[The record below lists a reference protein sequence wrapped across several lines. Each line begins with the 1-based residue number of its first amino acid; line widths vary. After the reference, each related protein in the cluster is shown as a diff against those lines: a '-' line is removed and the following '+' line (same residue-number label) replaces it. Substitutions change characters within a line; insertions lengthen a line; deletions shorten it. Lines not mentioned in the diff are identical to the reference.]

1 MNLRR
6 TWAIARKEFL
16 HVWRDPRSLAM
27 AVAMPLLLL
36 LLFGYALTLDVDRVP
51 VVVWDQSNTPAS
63 RDLLSQFN
71 GSRYF
76 SFTARAGSYRE
87 LERALDRRE
96 ALVGLVVPPGFAEEL
111 GAGRP
116 AQVQLIVD
124 GSDANTATLAVGYAD
139 AVAQAYGV
147 QVRLRALQR
156 AGLPQLAPPVE
167 LRPRVWF
174 NEALLSR
181 NFLVPGLIAV
191 IMMILAGLL
200 TSQTVAR
207 EWERGTME
215 ALIATPLRGSELV
228 AGKLLPYFGL
238 GMLDVTLAVVL
249 GQGLFRVPLRG
260 SLVLLFGTAAVF
272 LLGTLALGMLI
283 SIVTRN
289 QLLANQL
296 AMMVTFVPS
305 FLLSGLM
312 FAIANMPPAL
322 RLITYLVPAR
332 YFVTLMRGIYLKG
345 VGLEVL
351 GLEAVLLTGFSVVM
365 VALANARFRKK
376 LG

>member
-6 TWAIARKEFL
+6 TWAMARKEFL

-36 LLFGYALTLDVDRVP
+36 ALFGYALTLDVDRVP
-51 VVVWDQSNTPAS
+51 VVVWDQSHTPAS
-63 RDLLSQFN
+63 RQFLSQFS

-76 SFTARAGSYRE
+76 TFVTSAQSYRE
-87 LERALDRRE
+87 LERALDRRA
-96 ALVGLVVPPGFAEEL
+96 ALVGLVIPPNFAEEL

-116 AQVQLIVD
+116 ATVQLIVD
-124 GSDANTATLAVGYAD
+124 GSDANTATIAVGYAD
-139 AVAQAYGV
+139 AVV
-147 QVRLRALQR
+147 QTYQQHLLHRTLQR
-156 AGLPQLAPPVE
+156 AGWPRPPVPIE
-167 LRPRVWF
+167 LQPRVWF
-174 NEALLSR
+174 NEALRSR

-215 ALIATPLRGSELV
+215 QLIATPLRGSELV

-238 GMLDVTLAVVL
+238 GMLDVGLAVLMGQVL
-249 GQGLFRVPLRG
+249 FGVPLRG
-260 SLVLLFGTAAVF
+260 SLGLLFTSAAVF

-283 SIVTRN
+283 SILTRN
-289 QLLANQL
+289 QLLSNQL
-296 AMMVTFVPS
+296 AMLVTFVPS

-312 FAIANMPPAL
+312 FAIANMPPVLQA
-322 RLITYLVPAR
+322 ITYLVPAR
-332 YFVTLMRGIYLKG
+332 YFVTVMRGIYLKG

-351 GLEAVLLTGFSVVM
+351 AVEALLLVGFAAGM
-365 VALANARFRKK
+365 VALANATFRKK
-376 LG
+376 LT